1 MESLAFHDRR
11 FNSIQALRGITALLI
26 VLEHVRFLSC
36 GAFGVDVFFCISGF
50 MIMFSTHK
58 GAEHFLVKRLVRIL
72 PLYYLMTLAT
82 FLALLLFPGLFAV
95 TSADLS
101 FLVKSLLF
109 LPFDIGGGVV
119 QPLVRIGWT
128 VNCEIFFYLIFLIAL
143 HISHRLRG
151 LISSVLLSAF
161 VLAAWLLPSESVF
174 LSFYGNPVMLDF
186 ILGILC
192 YHAADRLY
200 GLYSSGRLPGL
211 CFPLALF
218 SGCLVF
224 FGLLFTRPFVNY
236 SGFRRPLVW
245 GLPAAVLVLSCFVLE
260 FYRKPPLALVRL
272 GDASFSLYLLHYYPV
287 MLLDRAVFDFGSY
300 TSLRSLVG
308 VALAV
313 GISVTL
319 ALISHA
325 LVEKRFS
332 GWLRRR
338 LHL

>member
-50 MIMFSTHK
+50 MIMLSTHK
-58 GAEHFLVKRLVRIL
+58 STEHFLAKRLLRIL
-72 PLYYLMTLAT
+72 PLYYLMTLIT
-82 FLALLLFPGLFAV
+82 FLALLLFPDLFAV

-101 FLVKSLLF
+101 FLIKSLLF
-109 LPFDIGGGVV
+109 LPFDIGDGVI

-128 VNCEIFFYLIFLIAL
+128 VNCEIFFYLIFMVAL

-151 LISSVLLSAF
+151 IISSLLLSAF
-161 VLAAWLLPSESVF
+161 VLLAQLLPSESAF
-174 LSFYGNPVMLDF
+174 LSFYGSPVMLDF

-192 YHAADRLY
+192 YYAAAGLH
-200 GLYSSGRLPGL
+200 GLYSSARLPRL
-211 CFPLALF
+211 CFPLSLII
-218 SGCLVF
+218 SCCVF

-245 GLPAAVLVLSCFVLE
+245 GLPAAVLVLTCFVLE
-260 FYRKPPLALVRL
+260 FYRKPPQALVRL
-272 GDASFSLYLLHYYPV
+272 GDVSFSLYLLHYYPV
-287 MLLDRAVFDFGSY
+287 MFLDRAVFDFGSC
-300 TSLRSLVG
+300 TPRSLAG

-313 GISVTL
+313 GISVAL

-325 LVEKRFS
+325 LVERRFS
-332 GWLRRR
+332 GWLRQR

>member
-1 MESLAFHDRR
+1 MESLAFCDRR

-50 MIMFSTHK
+50 MIMFSTQK
-58 GAEHFLVKRLVRIL
+58 SAKHFLVKRLLRIV
-72 PLYYLMTLAT
+72 PLYYLVTLFT

-95 TSADLS
+95 TSADLG
-101 FLVKSLLF
+101 FLIKSLLF
-109 LPFDIGGGVV
+109 IPFDIGDGVI

-128 VNCEIFFYLIFLIAL
+128 INCEIFFYLIFWLAL
-143 HISHRLRG
+143 RISHRLRG
-151 LISSVLLSAF
+151 LISSVLLLAF
-161 VLAAWLLPSESVF
+161 VLVAGLLPSDSVF

-192 YHAADRLY
+192 YYAAAGLHRLH
-200 GLYSSGRLPGL
+200 LSGRLHTLP
-211 CFPLALF
+211 CFPLSLTV
-218 SGCLVF
+218 GCCIF

-245 GLPAAVLVLSCFVLE
+245 GIPAAVLVLACFISE
-260 FYRKPPLALVRL
+260 FYRKPPQLLVRL
-272 GDASFSLYLLHYYPV
+272 GDVSFSLYLLHYYPV
-287 MLLDRAVFDFGSY
+287 MFLDRTVFDFSSC
-300 TSLRSLVG
+300 TPRSLAG

-313 GISVTL
+313 AISVTL